1 MTTYRMPAL
10 TAEEIRSIGEKAV
23 ADVARQKITT
33 TKVETSG
40 ALKSQENR
48 HAKGRKAVHH
58 KVTNGLVSPG
68 ASRVQ
73 KSLAGSALSQ
83 SEGRNTRASG
93 VQKSL
98 AGSVL
103 SQSEGRNFF
112 KEAFNKARKG

>member
-48 HAKGRKAVHH
+48 HAKSRKAVHH

-68 ASRVQ
+68 ASR
-73 KSLAGSALSQ
+73 
-83 SEGRNTRASG
+83 

>member
-73 KSLAGSALSQ
+73 KSLAGS
-83 SEGRNTRASG
+83 
-93 VQKSL
+93 
-98 AGSVL
+98 VL